1 MKKTLR
7 TKLLL
12 TVVIVVVVIL
22 SITSLSCKKDGNQYQ
37 FDLFP
42 LKVGN
47 EYYYHHKYSYDDF
60 VVGYDSIGIEKW
72 TVLTDTK
79 NNNDIEY
86 LIEKKFNCYYVN
98 WSSLQN
104 NPFRDTTFNIVKTS
118 HFIITERPSGI
129 LLFWDFEFARYYNKE
144 DTTIRIYGSSIDYKQ
159 SYSFKADSGLTSYY
173 KSWGLMSHRIRESLI
188 QNSIK
193 TSR

>member
-7 TKLLL
+7 TKYLL
-12 TVVIVVVVIL
+12 VVVVIL
-22 SITSLSCKKDGNQYQ
+22 FITSLSCKKDVNQYQ

-47 EYYYHHKYSYDDF
+47 EYYYHHKYSFDDF
-60 VVGYDSIGIEKW
+60 LVGYDSIGIEKW
-72 TVLTDTK
+72 TVLTDTKK

-98 WSSLQN
+98 WSSLQS

-118 HFIITERPSGI
+118 HFIITEKPSGI
-129 LLFWDFEFARYYNKE
+129 LIFWDIEFARYSNKE
-144 DTTIRIYGSSIDYKQ
+144 DTTIRIGSMDFNK
-159 SYSFKADSGLTSYY
+159 SYYFKADSGLTSYY
-173 KSWGLMSHRIRESLI
+173 KFWGLMSNRIRESLI
-188 QNSIK
+188 QDSVK